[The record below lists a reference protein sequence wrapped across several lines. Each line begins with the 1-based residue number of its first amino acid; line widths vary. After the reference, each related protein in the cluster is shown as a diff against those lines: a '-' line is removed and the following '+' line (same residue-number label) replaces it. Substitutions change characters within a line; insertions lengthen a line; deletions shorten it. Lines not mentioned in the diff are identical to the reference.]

1 MLLAH
6 GASLLSS
13 YGPQLGTTLLSL
25 WQIKQSQTQV
35 EQGEVGNTSARL
47 SIEMQ
52 QFASYITQRA
62 GALSTQ
68 TETIVHQHEIL
79 ERFERRI
86 TAILSDYTSLLNQV
100 SIVSTL
106 ILGIA
111 TATFGSLLGNTDDQ
125 AQWKVNMYV
134 ISCILT
140 VCFSVFSVIE
150 SFFLSINIYTEESR
164 FISGTMGSKDAN
176 YSREFNMDSLKGL
189 SATYSRIVLSF
200 FFSFLTF
207 PLTLLSMT
215 YIGLGLSET
224 ILVSDDSALMDRS
237 DIFTAP
243 KATTLGVLEY
253 NFQSVAFSMTIV
265 IVMLYIAFIVRFS
278 TKYFRY
284 ILWPKSCRDR
294 CCAACQDSSLKQPM
308 IYTTNEFTRA
318 SRNVMEQYR
327 VWQRMQISFEREFK
341 GVEKDSY
348 KTFLYESMIRQIE
361 SQHIKLMELA
371 FLQVTNEERRDSFRL
386 RNIRSEGSGG
396 HKHDDGV
403 SQYEGV
409 EMSALGSEYSKR
421 NIKF

>member
-1 MLLAH
+1 MLLAQ

-13 YGPQLGTTLLSL
+13 YGPQLGTALLSL

-35 EQGEVGNTSARL
+35 AQGEDSNTSARL
-47 SIEMQ
+47 SNEMQ
-52 QFASYITQRA
+52 LFASNITERA

-215 YIGLGLSET
+215 YIGLGLSEN

-308 IYTTNEFTRA
+308 IVTTTEFTRA
-318 SRNVMEQYR
+318 SRNVMKQYE
-327 VWQRMQISFEREFK
+327 VWQRMQRTFENDFK
-341 GVEKDSY
+341 NVDKDY
-348 KTFLYESMIRQIE
+348 EQFLYQSMMRQIE
-361 SQHIKLMELA
+361 SQHIKLKELA
-371 FLQVTNEERRDSFRL
+371 FLQVTEEVSRAMFRL
-386 RNIRSEGSGG
+386 QSISSEGSVG
-396 HKHDDGV
+396 
-403 SQYEGV
+403 GV
-409 EMSALGSEYSKR
+409 EMSSLGSEYSTR

>member
-1 MLLAH
+1 MAWVQ
-6 GASLLSS
+6 GVNLLSS

-52 QFASYITQRA
+52 RFASDITERA

-164 FISGTMGSKDAN
+164 FISGNMGSKDAN
-176 YSREFNMDSLKGL
+176 YSRQFNMGSLKGL

-215 YIGLGLSET
+215 YIGLGLSEN

-327 VWQRMQISFEREFK
+327 VWQSMQRTFK
-341 GVEKDSY
+341 RDFNDVEEDY
-348 KTFLYESMIRQIE
+348 QTFLYQSMMRQIE
-361 SQHIKLMELA
+361 SQHIKLKELA
-371 FLQVTNEERRDSFRL
+371 FLQVTNRVRRASFRL
-386 RNIRSEGSGG
+386 RSISSEGSGG
-396 HKHDDGV
+396 HKHDGGV
-403 SQYEGV
+403 SQYDGV
-409 EMSALGSEYSKR
+409 EMSSLGSEYSKR